1 MTYCCK
7 DYKNVQRGK
16 TFLRSRFFV
25 SFGGFVNSFWN
36 IRSFF
41 NSVLKCSISPK
52 YKKLFKSVFCFFCFL
67 FFVFVCLFFFLFL
80 TSESYFLKYKRNIRL
95 EGSISRNITKFLYAR
110 VLSISL
116 LKYKKSSVSWKL
128 EKLFLKKY
136 KKLFQSRLC

>member
-1 MTYCCK
+1 MPYCCK

-16 TFLRSRFFV
+16 TFLWSRFFV
-25 SFGGFVNSFWN
+25 SFEGFVNSFWN

-41 NSVLKCSISPK
+41 SLVLKSSISPK
-52 YKKLFKSVFCFFCFL
+52 YKKLFKSVF
-67 FFVFVCLFFFLFL
+67 FFLS
-80 TSESYFLKYKRNIRL
+80 SESYYLKYKRNMRL